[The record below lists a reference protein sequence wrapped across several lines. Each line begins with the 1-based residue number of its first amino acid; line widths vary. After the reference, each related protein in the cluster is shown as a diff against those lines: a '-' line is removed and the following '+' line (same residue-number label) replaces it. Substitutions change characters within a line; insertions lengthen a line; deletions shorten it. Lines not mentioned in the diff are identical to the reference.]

1 MVGVPRN
8 SRLLVALVAGLAS
21 LLLAC
26 ADEDLT
32 AVSATVPESSTGA
45 PIAFPVTIK
54 DSAGTD
60 VRLERMPDRI
70 VSLSPGA
77 TEILYAIG
85 AGGRVVGTDQFSDYP
100 AATATTTK
108 LDYSGPNPEAALAL
122 RPDLVIM
129 ATRQQAQVEQFRRLG
144 MTVFFAREPED
155 LEGVYASIE
164 LLGRLTGHAGD
175 ASRVVAD
182 MRREVGAVTT
192 AIGDV
197 SAGPR
202 VFYELD
208 PTLFTAAPN
217 TFIGSMLS
225 MLKARNIAPTGNAQF
240 PQLTA
245 EAVLSADPE
254 VVLLSHPG
262 TPAEVAARPGWSAVA
277 AVRTNRVIPINPD
290 LVNRPGPRLAEGI
303 RLLGRALYPDRVR

>member
-26 ADEDLT
+26 ADEDLA
-32 AVSATVPESSTGA
+32 AVPAAVPESNSGA

-155 LEGVYASIE
+155 LEAFVALRPSDPQGRRA
-164 LLGRLTGHAGD
+164 LALAWLRLGRVDAAAAEYSIASDLAPGD
-175 ASRVVAD
+175 ASIALRLARALESLGKLREARAAFARAD
-182 MRREVGAVTT
+182 EAARRGALL
-192 AIGDV
+192 G
-197 SAGPR
+197 SS
-202 VFYELD
+202 EL
-208 PTLFTAAPN
+208 
-217 TFIGSMLS
+217 
-225 MLKARNIAPTGNAQF
+225 
-240 PQLTA
+240 
-245 EAVLSADPE
+245 
-254 VVLLSHPG
+254 
-262 TPAEVAARPGWSAVA
+262 AEVREA
-277 AVRTNRVIPINPD
+277 
-290 LVNRPGPRLAEGI
+290 LVRLA
-303 RLLGRALYPDRVR
+303 P